1 MSGAKS
7 AWEEFMRTHNRT
19 EKNSQHGEQ
28 QGTGG
33 ASFGNASEAWKNYM
47 ENHTPPEKPS
57 ISPVEQIGKP
67 PAAQPEATKE
77 RDTREHSYAES
88 AGITQPMGSQYG
100 AAASAPDMEKP
111 GAAAKVS
118 GKETAARA
126 IGGFGKEQKPLT
138 EAQAIQQM
146 ARDSD
151 RAYYDYINSAE
162 YKAAVEAKRQKDIES
177 GRSGGYAAS
186 AGMLPQNNGATP
198 ASAYAASAGIT
209 NHNEENA
216 ALDEIINRAALLKNE
231 ADYWQDELTRTQD
244 LESYSAWSDEDKALL
259 QRYISGRLGS
269 DETLFT
275 DIWQL
280 SPMGG
285 GIPGALIRGG
295 QLISAEDAARKLSQ
309 KYGREAV
316 DDMAETVKRHQNA
329 QRAEEVAA
337 GAQRH
342 SEGFVG
348 GTAASIGA
356 VGASTMGSITA
367 PIGVA
372 SDLLTRTGRYKTLD
386 PYQAGNLPNIYA
398 GAVKEN
404 VSRQIAGEGEDSNLF
419 RKGAALLYQGG
430 MSAAENIARVAAG
443 GKFGSLAMAA
453 AGSFGQTVQQASEQG
468 ATPEQAIV
476 LGVVNAG
483 IEAAT
488 EKIPLD
494 NLFNAAKAANPMQAL
509 KQVLIQGGIEA
520 TTEEISLF
528 GTLLTEAAILR
539 EKSSYQKTIQEQM
552 AQGKSYEEA
561 KHFAD
566 MQILKE
572 AGETAAVSFISGGL
586 MEGGNQLTNYT
597 GRVTPESL
605 AEYLVTANREETRDK
620 PLTPEQTAA
629 GMQETFRQAMG
640 MNEVDNQQS
649 DEVPS
654 HAINQSPTYEE
665 LVQKDDL
672 PVIDV
677 GTNSSGKPYAQLKT
691 EAMQKATN
699 EKWFDE
705 PHTNAD
711 TGMRIF
717 LTNKT
722 FTHAFSNLRSDF
734 GTDTILAMNHLPELI
749 HDAVLTNVADPK
761 NPNKPETK
769 VYTFLAAISGENGVE
784 PVKLTVKEY
793 SSTSDS
799 ALPKNILD
807 YFRRNKPEKVNN
819 RLYDIKALEVVGIES
834 AETEKEFGASAIV
847 ASGQGPDA
855 NSTPNSTISIAN
867 LLELVKGKTEKYIP
881 QQVRKPAP
889 TFDGNGNGQTV
900 DNKLYNEDGTAF
912 ESVGAAEKGFSDKET
927 YYDLLTDD
935 NVKPSRE
942 GDVRQMEIPEK
953 DAYGRR
959 VTDFAAN
966 AAGAAVTTD
975 EMADTIA
982 ELIGDGALGFDT
994 RTHQQSLENAARR
1007 IKDKGSYAA
1016 RESITKA
1023 VMNGKVQDGDIE
1035 TAMLLYAREAKRGN
1049 AANASELIVDLAT
1062 MANMT
1067 GRNLNLFK
1075 LLRKMTPEGQLMAVQ
1090 KDITRNLEKIN
1101 KGREAQKQ
1109 VGQEDGK
1116 QIADAGNEAKK
1127 DVVKQ
1132 LDAATGAVSVN
1143 GGKVQ
1148 VNKSP
1153 KSQPFWFE
1161 YAQKVGEALAK
1172 SVLPKESK
1180 TRTTM
1185 EIITSQLRRFAS
1197 EKAPDR
1203 EKKAGISASDLLRDY
1218 VQNQEFYDSA
1228 WKVAQDELREHIR
1241 QRSDAAKSGQEMV
1254 DSGELEKLA
1263 QAAIMVNEKIGVDA
1277 TARERNKLFV
1287 RAIVES
1293 AIATDEKVSTLQTQA
1308 ALGFTNMSQS
1318 IADHLIRKTGATGEM
1333 ENTIRAAVEDYVRKQ
1348 TSDATQNDRILQN
1361 TIQKA
1366 MSDIKKTLAE
1376 TAKSS
1381 HTQKTNTKQ
1390 QIIDMLVRKYGI
1402 GKSDASNVAS
1412 VVGEYFGEMTKQKA
1426 QEILQQKFADRKKPI
1441 PKGLMER
1448 FEEYANL
1455 GAFDIGSRF
1464 NQAAARKL
1472 FGEKA
1477 GEIPAELGKAFL
1489 DAKTDSEKEQAL
1501 EDIYKDIAAK
1511 IKPTLGEAWDAWR
1524 NFSMLANF
1532 KTHERNFVA
1541 TAAFRPYAAVKRG
1554 IGAIIEHYAL
1564 DQENRTKA
1572 ILGVGKNSRELLK
1585 WAKQDAKSKA
1595 VQDMMDYSGTTGDNA
1610 RSEIEKYR
1618 KYLPGIADTARKA
1631 NLKAMEWEDMVW
1643 KKREYSL
1650 SLASFLKA
1658 RGYTAEQAA
1667 NGTIPEGVLQEA
1679 RAHSV
1684 QEAKKATF
1692 NDRNQ
1697 FSDAIAKLRI
1707 KDNKPWSRTL
1717 NVVLKGIV
1725 PFTRTPANVLKR
1737 FTEYSLAGIASGI
1750 YKLAKDVKT
1759 GEATVA
1765 EGIDRIASGL
1775 TGTGAMVLGAALA
1788 AGLIP
1793 GIRLI
1798 GALDEEEELEGAQE
1812 YSIQI
1817 GDQYFSIAWLAPAN
1831 IPLFIGAN
1839 LYSSISGKAGD
1850 GDLDGWDVLFA
1861 LAETASDALDPMLE
1875 LSMLSSLN
1883 DTIKAVEY
1891 EESAGDKLLALVA
1904 NAATSYFTQGLPTI
1918 LGQIEQ
1924 STEETKS
1931 SVYSNTDNPVQR
1943 AFEKTVGRATQKIP
1957 GIDLY
1962 QTEKVD
1968 EWGRAVENADTWI
1981 ERVLNAFFNPFT
1993 VSEQESTPVTQEI
2006 LRLNGVQDEN
2016 LLPKTAAK
2024 TLTYTDK
2031 DGKRHENYRLTAEEY
2046 SELATVQGKTAAR
2059 ILDQLV
2065 KSKDYQKLTD
2075 TQKAKAIQ
2083 LAYEYAREKGR
2094 TEAVKGYDGLTGWRK
2109 GIGGKET
2116 AVIIQKALA
2125 ADFAGSEK
2133 VFGEMTGAGVSSK
2146 TAYDIGKLMDSLKPQ
2161 DGYKTVRDIQQ
2172 AEAIAGANL
2181 TERDTIAA
2189 LKAYGSDAQDEK
2201 LDAMLDEGFSASQYV
2216 AAWGIYSEEK
2226 EEGGRGTKDRTIQAF
2241 MDEFDVDW
2249 ETAAAIYDIYG

>member
-1 MSGAKS
+1 MAGAKS

-19 EKNSQHGEQ
+19 EKNSQQGEQ

-33 ASFGNASEAWKNYM
+33 ASFSNASQAWKNYM

-67 PAAQPEATKE
+67 PAAQPAATKE
-77 RDTREHSYAES
+77 RDTRKHSYAES
-88 AGITQPMGSQYG
+88 AGITQPMGIQYG

-118 GKETAARA
+118 GKETAAGA

-138 EAQAIQQM
+138 EAQAFQQM
-146 ARDSD
+146 ARDSE
-151 RAYYDYINSAE
+151 RAYYDYIHSAE
-162 YKAAVEAKRQKDIES
+162 YKEAVEAKRQKAIES

-198 ASAYAASAGIT
+198 ASVYAASAGIT
-209 NHNEENA
+209 NHNEEDA
-216 ALDEIINRAALLKNE
+216 ALNEIINRAALLKNE
-231 ADYWQDELTRTQD
+231 ADYWQDEATMLRAMEDYQG
-244 LESYSAWSDEDKALL
+244 WSEEDKALL
-259 QRYISGRLGS
+259 DRFISGRIGS
-269 DETLFT
+269 GDTLLT
-275 DIWQL
+275 DIWQM

-295 QLISAEDAARKLSQ
+295 QLISAEDARAELSR

-316 DDMAETVKRHQNA
+316 DKMAEAVARYRNA
-329 QRAEEVAA
+329 QRAQEVQE
-337 GAQRH
+337 GAKRH

-367 PIGVA
+367 PIGVV
-372 SDLLTRTGRYKTLD
+372 SDLLTRTGQFRTLD
-386 PYQAGNLPNIYA
+386 PNQAGNLPNIYA

-404 VSRQIAGEGEDSNLF
+404 VSRQIAGEGEDSNIF

-430 MSAAENIARVAAG
+430 MSAAENIVRMAAG

-494 NLFNAAKAANPMQAL
+494 NLFKAAKAANPLQAL

-539 EKSSYQKTIQEQM
+539 EKSSYQQTIQEQM
-552 AQGKSYEEA
+552 AQGKSYKEA

-572 AGETAAVSFISGGL
+572 AGETAAVSFISGSL
-586 MEGGNQLTNYT
+586 MEGGNQLVNYTGTKQGQQGAESAQAAETEIGKAAPERQEAPAKAVEQATGGDTVDTATQIAAPAQPVQTAVDEFRKTGTVSNRAATVILNDPQAVDQLVKETGITLPETNSGRRKAVKDAVEKLSNST

-605 AEYLVTANREETRDK
+605 AEYLVSANREESRDK

-629 GMQETFRQAMG
+629 GMRETFRQAMG
-640 MNEVDNQQS
+640 TKEVDTQEKGRQQTTPEQAGEPNP
-649 DEVPS
+649 DTLDNVP
-654 HAINQSPTYEE
+654 
-665 LVQKDDL
+665 
-672 PVIDV
+672 
-677 GTNSSGKPYAQLKT
+677 
-691 EAMQKATN
+691 
-699 EKWFDE
+699 
-705 PHTNAD
+705 
-711 TGMRIF
+711 
-717 LTNKT
+717 
-722 FTHAFSNLRSDF
+722 
-734 GTDTILAMNHLPELI
+734 
-749 HDAVLTNVADPK
+749 
-761 NPNKPETK
+761 
-769 VYTFLAAISGENGVE
+769 
-784 PVKLTVKEY
+784 
-793 SSTSDS
+793 
-799 ALPKNILD
+799 
-807 YFRRNKPEKVNN
+807 
-819 RLYDIKALEVVGIES
+819 
-834 AETEKEFGASAIV
+834 
-847 ASGQGPDA
+847 
-855 NSTPNSTISIAN
+855 
-867 LLELVKGKTEKYIP
+867 
-881 QQVRKPAP
+881 
-889 TFDGNGNGQTV
+889 NGQTV

-912 ESVGAAEKGFSDKET
+912 ESVGAAEKGFSGKEA

-935 NVKPSRE
+935 NVKPGRAD
-942 GDVRQMEIPEK
+942 DVRQMEIPEK

-966 AAGAAVTTD
+966 AAGAGVTTD
-975 EMADTIA
+975 EMADAIA

-994 RTHQQSLENAARR
+994 RTHQQSLENAAQR

-1049 AANASELIVDLAT
+1049 VANASELIVDLAT

-1101 KGREAQKQ
+1101 KGRKAQKQ

-1132 LDAATGAVSVN
+1132 LDAATVAVSVK

-1172 SVLPKESK
+1172 SLLPKGDK

-1203 EKKAGISASDLLRDY
+1203 EKKAGMSATDLLRDY
-1218 VQNQEFYDSA
+1218 VQNQDFYDRA
-1228 WKVAQDELREHIR
+1228 WKAAQEELRNYIR
-1241 QRSDAAKSGQEMV
+1241 QKSDAAKSGQEMV
-1254 DSGELEKLA
+1254 ENGQLEELA
-1263 QAAIMVNEKIGVDA
+1263 QAAIMVNEGIGVNA
-1277 TARERNKLFV
+1277 TARERNKLFM

-1293 AIATDEKVSTLQTQA
+1293 ALETGEDVRTLQKQSS
-1308 ALGFTNMSQS
+1308 LGFTNMAQS
-1318 IADHLIRKTGATGEM
+1318 ISEHLIRKTGATGEM
-1333 ENTIRAAVEDYVRKQ
+1333 AGTIHAAVEDYVRKE
-1348 TSDATQNDRILQN
+1348 TSDTSQNDRLLQN
-1361 TIQKA
+1361 AIQKA
-1366 MSDIKKTLAE
+1366 MTDIHETLSK

-1381 HTQKTNTKQ
+1381 YAQRSSTKKK
-1390 QIIDMLVRKYGI
+1390 IVDLLVGKYNI
-1402 GKSDASNVAS
+1402 GKTDASNVAA
-1412 VVGEYFGEMTKQKA
+1412 VVGEYFDEMTRQRA
-1426 QEILQQKFADRKKPI
+1426 QEILKQKFASKKKPV
-1441 PKGLMER
+1441 PKEIMEL

-1455 GAFDIGSRF
+1455 GAFDVGSEF
-1464 NQAAARKL
+1464 NQAAAKKL
-1472 FGEKA
+1472 FGDKA
-1477 GEIPAELGKAFL
+1477 SEIPTDLGKAFL
-1489 DAKTDSEKEQAL
+1489 DAKTDSDKEKAL
-1501 EDIYKDIAAK
+1501 DDIYKYVAAK

-1524 NFSMLANF
+1524 NLSMLGNF
-1532 KTHERNFVA
+1532 KTHERNFFS
-1541 TAAFRPYAAVKRG
+1541 TGAFRPYVAVKRG
-1554 IGAIIEHYAL
+1554 IGAIIEHFVL

-1572 ILGVGKNSRELLK
+1572 ILGVSKNSRELLK
-1585 WAKQDAKSKA
+1585 WAQQDAKSEN
-1595 VQDMMDYSGTTGDNA
+1595 VQNLMDYSGTTGDNA
-1610 RSEIEKYR
+1610 RSEIEKHR
-1618 KYLPGIADTARKA
+1618 KYLPGPLDKVRKA

-1658 RGYTAEQAA
+1658 RGYTAEQVTA
-1667 NGTIPEGVLQEA
+1667 GEVPQGVMQEA
-1679 RAHSV
+1679 RAYAV
-1684 QEAKKATF
+1684 EEAKRATF
-1692 NDRNQ
+1692 NDRNK
-1697 FSDAIAKLRI
+1697 FSDLMAKLRI
-1707 KDNKPWSRTL
+1707 KDNKPWSKAA
-1717 NVVLKGIV
+1717 NAVLKGDF

-1737 FTEYSLAGIASGI
+1737 FTEYSPAGIASGI
-1750 YKLAKDVKT
+1750 YKLANDVKT

-1775 TGTGAMVLGAALA
+1775 TGTGAMALGAALA

-1793 GIRLI
+1793 GIRLV
-1798 GALDEEEELEGAQE
+1798 GEPDEEEKLEGAQS
-1812 YSIQI
+1812 YSIQV
-1817 GDQYFSIAWLAPAN
+1817 GDQYYSISWLAPAN

-1839 LYSSISGKAGD
+1839 LYSNLSKKGETD
-1850 GDLDGWDVLFA
+1850 NLDVWDVLSA
-1861 LAETASDALDPMLE
+1861 LAETGSDALDPMLE

-1883 DTIKAVEY
+1883 DVINAVAY
-1891 EESAGDKLLALVA
+1891 EDTMGDKVLAFVA
-1904 NAATSYFTQGLPTI
+1904 SSATSYFTQGLPTI
-1918 LGQIEQ
+1918 FGQAEQ
-1924 STEETKS
+1924 STEEAKS
-1931 SVYSNTDNPVQR
+1931 SVYSNADNPVQR
-1943 AFEKTVGRATQKIP
+1943 AFEQTVGRATQKIP

-1962 QTEKVD
+1962 QTEKID
-1968 EWGRAVENADTWI
+1968 QWGRPVENAETWV
-1981 ERVLNAFFNPFT
+1981 ERALNAFFNPFT
-1993 VSEQESTPVTQEI
+1993 VSKEESTPATREI

-2016 LLPKTAAK
+2016 LLPKIAAK

-2046 SELATVQGKTAAR
+2046 SELATVQGQTAAR

-2075 TQKAKAIQ
+2075 AQKAKAIQ
-2083 LAYEYAREKGR
+2083 LAYEYAKEKGR
-2094 TEAVKGYDGLTGWRK
+2094 TEAVNGYDGLTGWRK
-2109 GIGGKET
+2109 GISGKEAAT
-2116 AVIIQKALA
+2116 IIQKALA

-2133 VFGEMTGAGVSSK
+2133 VFGEMTGAGVSNK

-2161 DGYKTVRDIQQ
+2161 EGYKTVRDIQQ

-2189 LKAYGSDAQDEK
+2189 LKAYGSDAQDEN
-2201 LDAMLDEGFSASQYV
+2201 LDAVLGLGFDAAQYV

-2226 EEGGRGTKDRTIQAF
+2226 EEGGRGTKDRTIRAF
-2241 MDEFDVDW
+2241 MDEFNVDW
-2249 ETAAAIYDIYG
+2249 ATAAALYDIYG